1 MDLTVWEKQL
11 ADARVTA
18 GGPEDLVRAVVDGTG
33 RLVDLKLKPELLRR
47 PPEAVA
53 KAVLGAVRK
62 AQESAR
68 NGDKAGLVELNDSMR
83 KQMQRD
89 VEDAT
94 ATAERYLAEINAY
107 VTDVRREGRADR

>member
-1 MDLTVWEKQL
+1 MDLTAWEQQL

-18 GGPEDLVRAVVDGTG
+18 GTPEDLARAVVDGTG

-62 AQESAR
+62 AQETAR
-68 NGDKAGLVELNDSMR
+68 KGDNAGLTRLTDSMR
-83 KQMQRD
+83 QQMQRD
-89 VEDAT
+89 VDDAT
-94 ATAERYLAEINAY
+94 ATAERYLAEMNAY
-107 VTDVRREGRADR
+107 VTDLRREGRADR